1 MNGSQTLHLKN
12 NMEELIKRTITN
24 LKSYRENLIEEHYLP
39 EELQQ
44 ISLDIEKWED
54 ELLKV

>member
-1 MNGSQTLHLKN
+1 
-12 NMEELIKRTITN
+12 MEELIKRTITN